1 MDLPTN
7 QIILVGHPSSGI
19 EMAEEMLL
27 RSGVKSAQPSRRE
40 GLLPKDFITILCN
53 AYHVPSLESCV
64 TEAQFRQI
72 EPAGIW
78 KEMALDIAIGNSE
91 QNLWCWSESR
101 AIFLLDYYLTLV
113 PRSAALLIYD
123 EPGSVLRVD
132 ELTGNPAD
140 DAVIQ
145 RKFDNW
151 TAYNLALLQVFRRHP
166 DRCVLYSSR
175 QKHRLPE
182 AVTQKLNISLHPL
195 RSKQDCPGFARGRN
209 ESVGPDD
216 SDSKD
221 VKRESSMNALL
232 RDGIEIK
239 FSRVADAGRQFR
251 INSILQENSA
261 CGKLYNE
268 VQSAADLPDSDGA
281 TLSTEVEPVW
291 EWLLVRPGQL
301 AGSYCQLYREL
312 LRFHAIEKLAGE
324 ENERM
329 FLKLQQAREEL
340 DESALK
346 NKRLNEVQTSAAEKR
361 LKRQL
366 PYRLGSTMVSCS
378 RTLKGW
384 LWMPFALARQFKHS
398 DEEDGEDG
406 SEKINAR
413 PARKSDDSGS
423 QIRNQLSYRLGS
435 TLVKNARSPVGWIKL
450 PFALV
455 SETVAFKRNQRRKRN

>member
-1 MDLPTN
+1 
-7 QIILVGHPSSGI
+7 
-19 EMAEEMLL
+19 
-27 RSGVKSAQPSRRE
+27 
-40 GLLPKDFITILCN
+40 
-53 AYHVPSLESCV
+53 
-64 TEAQFRQI
+64 
-72 EPAGIW
+72 
-78 KEMALDIAIGNSE
+78 
-91 QNLWCWSESR
+91 
-101 AIFLLDYYLTLV
+101 
-113 PRSAALLIYD
+113 
-123 EPGSVLRVD
+123 
-132 ELTGNPAD
+132 
-140 DAVIQ
+140 
-145 RKFDNW
+145 
-151 TAYNLALLQVFRRHP
+151 
-166 DRCVLYSSR
+166 
-175 QKHRLPE
+175 
-182 AVTQKLNISLHPL
+182 
-195 RSKQDCPGFARGRN
+195 
-209 ESVGPDD
+209 
-216 SDSKD
+216 
-221 VKRESSMNALL
+221 MNALL

-384 LWMPFALARQFKHS
+384 LWMPFALARQFEHS

>member
-1 MDLPTN
+1 MDLRTN
-7 QIILVGHPSSGI
+7 QIILVGHPSSGV
-19 EMAEEMLL
+19 EMAEEILL
-27 RSGVKSAQPSRRE
+27 LSGAKSAQPSRRE

-101 AIFLLDYYLTLV
+101 AIFLLDCYLTLV

-123 EPGSVLRVD
+123 EPGSVLRAD

-140 DAVIQ
+140 DAVIR

-151 TAYNLALLQVFRRHP
+151 IAYNLALLQVFRRHP
-166 DRCVLYSSR
+166 DRCVLYNAR
-175 QKHRLPE
+175 QNQRLPE
-182 AVTQKLNISLHPL
+182 AVTQKLNISFNPL
-195 RSKQDCPGFARGRN
+195 MSKQDCLGFAGGRK

-216 SDSKD
+216 SNSRDM
-221 VKRESSMNALL
+221 KRESSKNALL
-232 RDGIEIK
+232 REGIEIG
-239 FSRVADAGRQFR
+239 FSRVAEAGRQFR

-268 VQSAADLPDSDGA
+268 LQAAADLPDSDGD

-301 AGSYCQLYREL
+301 AGSYCQLYQEL
-312 LRFHAIEKLAGE
+312 LRFHAIEKLAEE

-340 DESALK
+340 DESSLK
-346 NKRLNEVQTSAAEKR
+346 NKRLNEVQTLAAEKR
-361 LKRQL
+361 LKSRL
-366 PYRLGSTMVSCS
+366 PYRLGFTMVNCS

-398 DEEDGEDG
+398 DETDCEDG

-413 PARKSDDSGS
+413 PARKSNDSGS

-435 TLVKNARSPVGWIKL
+435 TLVKNARSPIGWIKL

>member
-1 MDLPTN
+1 MNLRTN
-7 QIILVGHPSSGI
+7 QIILVGHPSSRI
-19 EMAEEMLL
+19 EMAEEILF
-27 RSGVKSAQPSRRE
+27 RSGTKSAQPSRRE
-40 GLLPKDFITILCN
+40 GLLPRDFITILCN
-53 AYHVPSLESCV
+53 AYHVPSLESCI

-101 AIFLLDYYLTLV
+101 AIFLLDYYLTLD

-123 EPGSVLRVD
+123 EPGSVLRAD
-132 ELTGNPAD
+132 QLTGNPAD
-140 DAVIQ
+140 DAVI
-145 RKFDNW
+145 RKKFDSW

-166 DRCVLYSSR
+166 DRCVLCSAR
-175 QKHRLPE
+175 QNHRLPE
-182 AVTQKLNISLHPL
+182 AVTQKLNISFNPL
-195 RSKQDCPGFARGRN
+195 ISKEDCLGFAGGRK

-216 SDSKD
+216 SNPRDM
-221 VKRESSMNALL
+221 KRESSKNALL
-232 RDGIEIK
+232 RDGIEIG
-239 FSRVADAGRQFR
+239 FSRVAEAGRQFQ

-268 VQSAADLPDSDGA
+268 LQAAADLPDSDGD
-281 TLSTEVEPVW
+281 TLTTEVEPVW
-291 EWLLVRPGQL
+291 EWLLARPGQL
-301 AGSYCQLYREL
+301 SGSYCQLYQEL
-312 LRFHAIEKLAGE
+312 LRFHAIEKLAEE

-340 DESALK
+340 DESSLK
-346 NKRLNEVQTSAAEKR
+346 NKRLNEVQTLAAEKR
-361 LKRQL
+361 LKSQL
-366 PYRLGSTMVSCS
+366 QYRLGFTMVSCS

-398 DEEDGEDG
+398 YEADGEDG

-413 PARKSDDSGS
+413 PARKSDDSGT